1 MTFYPFFV
9 FEIVAVA
16 AAAASNKAK
25 KRLFCA
31 LFVVVVVVVCLR
43 ILCLLQLFNFFFLWN
58 CLWEKKL

>member
-1 MTFYPFFV
+1 VTFSLFFV

-31 LFVVVVVVVCLR
+31 LFVVCCLR
-43 ILCLLQLFNFFFLWN
+43 ILCLLQLFNFFFSLE
-58 CLWEKKL
+58 LLMGKKV

>member
-1 MTFYPFFV
+1 VTFYPFFV

-31 LFVVVVVVVCLR
+31 LFVVVVVVCLR